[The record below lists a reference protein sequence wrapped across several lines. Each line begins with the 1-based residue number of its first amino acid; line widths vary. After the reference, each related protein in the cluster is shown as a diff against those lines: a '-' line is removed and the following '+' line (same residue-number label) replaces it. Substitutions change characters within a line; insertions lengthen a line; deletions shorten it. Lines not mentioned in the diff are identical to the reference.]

1 MNTST
6 ESFVDLL
13 NEINDGGARHMT
25 EITEDEGTIDDKIEA
40 SVDIMD
46 TTRELAQTLSP
57 WCRRQ

>member
-13 NEINDGGARHMT
+13 NEINDGEARHMT